1 MKKRFL
7 SLLLVICLVAGLMPT
22 TVFAANS
29 GKAIQLGTDALNESI
44 NSTNAATVYFGQ
56 NDTDQPGAWR
66 VIGYNGNGVA
76 SAQGDMTLLAAGN
89 MGLVQFSTNGT
100 NTYAD
105 SNLKAAID
113 ALAEKLT
120 EEETAAVNKRTLVS
134 GSYNGENTDCVSGAQ
149 VDNAVFWPLSTAE
162 ANMVSNDIRAL
173 STEHPDW
180 AMYYWWL
187 RSPGI
192 DGDDAAVVTG
202 VGLVGF
208 GGLYV
213 SREFGVRPA
222 FHLDLNS
229 VLFTSA
235 AAGGKSS
242 GAAGADALTSVSDY
256 TGNEWKLTLLDSSR
270 SSFTVDASEAETSV
284 EVGYTSWSIPVDYS
298 GAQTGANEYVS
309 ALLCDSNGNVLYY
322 GNIAQNSASGTAALN
337 IPAGLAAGSYTL
349 KVFSEQCNGDYKTDY
364 ASAMQEISLNI
375 TLPQETTPQA
385 VFTAAGDNS
394 GTLSNV
400 DASMKYSTDGGASW
414 TDITGATATV
424 TGVTADKDIQVV
436 KKGDGTATADSDVQ
450 IIDVTQA
457 AQPAGIGK
465 TDCTTA
471 AQNDG
476 TVTGVDS
483 TMEYRLS
490 SASEWTSISGNTVSG
505 LANGTYEV
513 RVKAN
518 GTVLASEVA
527 TVTIGAHTCVAQGD
541 WQHDENEH
549 WKLCVC
555 GAEVDRAAHTGGEAT
570 CTEKAVCDVCGEEYG
585 EVNAASHTNLV
596 KTEAKAA
603 THMTEGNIEYWYCDG
618 CDKYF
623 SDEAG
628 TKEIALKDTV
638 IPKLTEHTADGSG
651 WHSDETGH
659 WNTCECGEKL
669 NEAAHTF
676 EWVTDKEATA
686 AEAGSKHE
694 ECTVCGY
701 EKAAV
706 EIPATGTPSD
716 TDTSSPQTGD
726 DSNIALWI
734 AVMLAAGTALTGTAV
749 YSRKRKYSR

>member
-89 MGLVQFSTNGT
+89 MGLVKFSTNGT

-173 STEHPDW
+173 STEHANW

-187 RSPGI
+187 RSPGR
-192 DGDDAAVVTG
+192 GYGAAVVI
-202 VGLVGF
+202 
-208 GGLYV
+208 GGGHV
-213 SREFGVRPA
+213 DNDGSNVDGEFGVRPA
-222 FHLDLNS
+222 FNLDLNS

-235 AAGGKSS
+235 AAGGKSAS
-242 GAAGADALTSVSDY
+242 GMDSGLTAIGDY
-256 TGNEWKLTLLDSSR
+256 TDNEWKLTLLDESR
-270 SSFTVDASEAETSV
+270 NFAVTETEVSGISGGTVTLN
-284 EVGYTSWSIPVDYS
+284 Y
-298 GAQTGANEYVS
+298 TGAATGTNEYISVIL
-309 ALLCDSNGNVLYY
+309 ADENGVQSY
-322 GNIAQNSASGTAALN
+322 GRVAQPTTESGTVSVT
-337 IPAGLAAGSYTL
+337 IPANLADGTYTL
-349 KVFSEQCNGDYKTDY
+349 NVFSEQYNGDYKTDY
-364 ASAMQEISLNI
+364 ASALQEISLNV
-375 TLPQETTPQA
+375 LSKETTPQA
-385 VFTAAGDNS
+385 VFTAADDNS

-414 TDITGATATV
+414 TDITGTTATV

-436 KKGDGTATADSDVQ
+436 KKGDGTLTVDSDVQ

-457 AQPAGIGK
+457 AIPAGLGK

-527 TVTIGAHTCVAQGD
+527 TVTIGAHTCAAQGD
-541 WQHDENEH
+541 WQHDEN
-549 WKLCVC
+549 
-555 GAEVDRAAHTGGEAT
+555 
-570 CTEKAVCDVCGEEYG
+570 
-585 EVNAASHTNLV
+585 
-596 KTEAKAA
+596 
-603 THMTEGNIEYWYCDG
+603 
-618 CDKYF
+618 
-623 SDEAG
+623 
-628 TKEIALKDTV
+628 
-638 IPKLTEHTADGSG
+638 
-651 WHSDETGH
+651 GH

-701 EKAAV
+701 AKAAV
-706 EIPATGTPSD
+706 EIPATGDNTQ
-716 TDTSSPQTGD
+716 SPQTGD
-726 DSNIALWI
+726 NSNITLWI
-734 AVMLAAGTALTGTAV
+734 AVMLAAGTALTGTV
-749 YSRKRKYSR
+749 LYSRKRKYSR

>member
-22 TVFAANS
+22 AVFAANS

-100 NTYAD
+100 NAYAD

-113 ALAEKLT
+113 ALVEKLT

-173 STEHPDW
+173 STENPTW

-187 RSPGI
+187 RSPGR
-192 DGDDAAVVTG
+192 DYGAAVVIG
-202 VGLVGF
+202 DGHVDNDGSNVDG
-208 GGLYV
+208 
-213 SREFGVRPA
+213 EFGVRPA
-222 FHLDLNS
+222 FNLDLNS

-235 AAGGKSS
+235 AAGGKSLGTMGTLS
-242 GAAGADALTSVSDY
+242 SVSDY
-256 TGNEWKLTLLDSSR
+256 TGNEWKLTLLDENR
-270 SSFTVDASEAETSV
+270 SFKANVN
-284 EVGYTSWSIPVDYS
+284 GYTSASASAGGSVQISYS
-298 GAQTGANEYVS
+298 DAQTGDNEYVS
-309 ALLCDSNGNVLYY
+309 VLLCDSSDTVLYY
-322 GNIAQNSASGTAALN
+322 GNIAQNSASGTATLN
-337 IPAGLAAGSYTL
+337 IPSGLTVGNYTL

-364 ASAMQEISLNI
+364 ASAFQDISLNV
-375 TLPQETTPQA
+375 LSKETTPQA
-385 VFTAAGDNS
+385 VFTAADDNS
-394 GTLSNV
+394 GTLSDV

-436 KKGDGTATADSDVQ
+436 KKGDGTLTADSDAQ

-457 AQPAGIGK
+457 ATPAVIGK

-476 TVTGVDS
+476 TITGVDS

-490 SASEWTSISGNTVSG
+490 TASEWTSISGNTVAG

-527 TVTIGAHTCVAQGD
+527 TVTIGAHTCAAQGD
-541 WQHDENEH
+541 WQHDENGH

-555 GAEVDRAAHTGGEAT
+555 GAEVDRAAHTGGVAT

-638 IPKLTEHTADGSG
+638 IPKLTEHTADGTG
-651 WHSDETGH
+651 WHSDETNH

-686 AEAGSKHE
+686 TEAGSKHE
-694 ECTVCGY
+694 KCTVCGY

-734 AVMLAAGTALTGTAV
+734 GVLLAAGAALTGTAV
-749 YSRKRKYSR
+749 YSRKRKYSK